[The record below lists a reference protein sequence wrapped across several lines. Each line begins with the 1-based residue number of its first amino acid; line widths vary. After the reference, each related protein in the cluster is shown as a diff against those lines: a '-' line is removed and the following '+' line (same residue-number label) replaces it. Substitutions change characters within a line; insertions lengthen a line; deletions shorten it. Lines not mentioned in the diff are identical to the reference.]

1 MSKIRGG
8 EWGEIAYDAIMSSGL
23 DFLTQE
29 PKWAPPLS
37 ERPPLFWIRFG
48 QKGGSFSFKCTDLLK
63 SCILGSPFWEVQVQ
77 YLTRQRSWNWV
88 SSDLILLIWT
98 EMIQKSGILLQN
110 CKPTWPLSHFSCR
123 KCIFAYHFTKID
135 TLKTVS
141 FLAAL
146 RKTWIWWN
154 NC

>member
-1 MSKIRGG
+1 MSWLLSKSLN
-8 EWGEIAYDAIMSSGL
+8 SSPESWE
-23 DFLTQE
+23 D
-29 PKWAPPLS
+29 LS
-37 ERPPLFWIRFG
+37 N
-48 QKGGSFSFKCTDLLK
+48 LLK
-63 SCILGSPFWEVQVQ
+63 SCFLASPFWEVQVQ
-77 YLTRQRSWNWV
+77 YLTRQRCWNGFNHRFRSLCFEKSRNSICPKYEV
-88 SSDLILLIWT
+88 ETECLLIQTLIWT

-123 KCIFAYHFTKID
+123 KCIFAYHFAKID